1 MKKSFKQLSVLG
13 LTIMFLAIIPL
24 MSFAGDSDKEYKF
37 AVLLPLT
44 GPIAFLGEPVTT
56 GIDLAIKKINDNGGI
71 NGKKLSV
78 VYGDTKGDSKL
89 AVTVFR
95 QLLLSEDIKV
105 FMPFLTGETLAIQPI
120 ARDENAIVMSLT
132 VHEPCA
138 NKEMNTFRLSYSFQ
152 AEALAMADYLLKKDI
167 KSISVIYSEDAAS
180 KFQVEETFIPTLEAN
195 GVKNIYQE
203 SFKVRQKD
211 FRSLVARVKNQDPS
225 DIYIAGFGSDFPNI
239 LKELKIQDLLPPKV
253 RITGGVPMWEV
264 SHFVKPKL
272 LEGIIFASPP
282 LFVNNPEAK
291 IQRSV
296 NAPASF
302 QKRSSNFLTFYA
314 YDNAMIL
321 ADALSKTGSMD
332 YSKIRDYLFSL
343 KEYKGISGRMEI
355 KENGSSSPDL
365 VIFKWENEMIK
376 LVSR

>member
-1 MKKSFKQLSVLG
+1 MRINIKILSILG
-13 LTIMFLAIIPL
+13 LMIMFLAIIP
-24 MSFAGDSDKEYKF
+24 MKSMASNSENEYKF

-56 GIDLAIKKINDNGGI
+56 GIDLAIEKINDNGGI
-71 NGKKLSV
+71 NGKKLAV

-120 ARDENAIVMSLT
+120 ARDEDALVMSLT
-132 VHEPCA
+132 VHEPAA
-138 NKEMNTFRLSYSFQ
+138 NKAMNTFRLSYSFQ
-152 AEALAMADYLLKKDI
+152 AEALAMADYLLKRGL

-180 KFQVEETFIPTLEAN
+180 KFQVEKTFVPKLEEN

-211 FRSLVARVKNQDPS
+211 FRSLVARIKNQNPT

-239 LKELKIQDLLPPKV
+239 LKELKIQDLLPPNV

-282 LFVNNPEAK
+282 LFINNPEAK
-291 IQRSV
+291 IQKII
-296 NAPASF
+296 NAPASY

-314 YDNAMIL
+314 YDNVMIL
-321 ADALSKTGSMD
+321 ADALTKTGSMD
-332 YSKIRDYLFSL
+332 YLKIRNYLFDL
-343 KEYKGISGRMEI
+343 KEYNGISGRMKI

-365 VIFKWENEMIK
+365 VIFEWKDEMIK
-376 LVSR
+376 LAIQ